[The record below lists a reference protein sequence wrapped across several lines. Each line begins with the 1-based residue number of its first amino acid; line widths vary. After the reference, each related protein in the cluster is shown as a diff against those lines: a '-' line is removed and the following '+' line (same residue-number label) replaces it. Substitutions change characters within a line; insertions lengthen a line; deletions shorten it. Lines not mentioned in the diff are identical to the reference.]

1 MTKVYLQDQL
11 SIKKDLEKEYL
22 KQKMEPYIWA
32 ISKMTYLMDL
42 ELSTFLT
49 VKNIKVNLTK
59 ERNMEL
65 ATIFIKMVTFTK
77 GLLSIIQEKVKVQ

>member
-1 MTKVYLQDQL
+1 MKVYLQDQL
-11 SIKKDLEKEYL
+11 SIKKDLEREYL
-22 KQKMEPYIWA
+22 KQKMAQYIWA

-65 ATIFIKMVTFTK
+65 ATIFIKMVTITK
-77 GLLSIIQEKVKVQ
+77 GLLSII

>member
-1 MTKVYLQDQL
+1 MMKVYLQDQL
-11 SIKKDLEKEYL
+11 SIKKDLEREYL
-22 KQKMEPYIWA
+22 KQKMAQYIWA

-65 ATIFIKMVTFTK
+65 ATIFIKMVTITK
-77 GLLSIIQEKVKVQ
+77 GLLSII